1 MIIECINCSRK
12 FNLNENIL
20 EPGGSK
26 VRCTKCG
33 QIFRAFP
40 ISPDRGDQSLPK
52 DEEMITKD
60 VNNYKTDTL
69 TTEQSMN
76 HRVKVSV
83 PASCVSTDAD
93 RNSLDLSIGTIT
105 EVSQHSLSIE
115 LFCSSSFDFAWIS
128 FIAFADKEIQIRG
141 KVNHRKTNPL
151 GKKKIELSLL
161 GTPKEIADFI
171 SQLVRCH
178 HYTVSSAQNSENSQY
193 LKTVEPQI

>member
-40 ISPDRGDQSLPK
+40 IFLDRGEQSLPTD
-52 DEEMITKD
+52 DEMNTQE
-60 VNNYKTDTL
+60 VNNHKTDTL
-69 TTEQSMN
+69 TTEQRTN

-83 PASCVSTDAD
+83 PASCISTDAD
-93 RNSLDLSIGTIT
+93 GNSLDLSIGTIT

-141 KVNHRKTNPL
+141 KVVHRKTNPL
-151 GKKKIELSLL
+151 GKKRLNYPCLEHQKKLPILYRSL
-161 GTPKEIADFI
+161 
-171 SQLVRCH
+171 
-178 HYTVSSAQNSENSQY
+178 
-193 LKTVEPQI
+193 

>member
-40 ISPDRGDQSLPK
+40 IFLDRDEQSLPTD
-52 DEEMITKD
+52 DEMNTKE
-60 VNNYKTDTL
+60 VNNHKTDTL
-69 TTEQSMN
+69 TTEQRTN

-83 PASCVSTDAD
+83 PASCISTDAD
-93 RNSLDLSIGTIT
+93 GNSLDLSIGTIT

-141 KVNHRKTNPL
+141 KVVHRKTNPL

-178 HYTVSSAQNSENSQY
+178 HYTVSSAQNS
-193 LKTVEPQI
+193 